1 MDVAAPVGIVL
12 GFVVIIVSN
21 ILEGGHPMA
30 LILISPMLLVWGT
43 TILVTVAG
51 GTIADARRAVKSIRR
66 AFAGKVVPAGDL
78 VPAVVQL
85 AERARREGLLAL
97 EDAVSEIQDPFLV
110 KGVTMA
116 IDGTDPEELRDILEG
131 ELFAKKAEDKQAA
144 KFFSDAGGYAP
155 TIGIIGTCMG
165 LVHVLSNLSTP
176 QKLGPLIASAFVA
189 TLWGIMSANV
199 FWFPLSHRIR
209 RLGELEAAR
218 MELAIEGV
226 AAIQSGAN
234 PRLVAEKLKSL
245 LPADQQP
252 VTEAA

>member
-12 GFVVIIVSN
+12 AFVVVIVSN
-21 ILEGGHPMA
+21 ILEGGDPMA
-30 LILISPMLLVWGT
+30 LVLVGPMLLVWGT
-43 TILVTVAG
+43 TILVTIAGNTMPDVKVAF
-51 GTIADARRAVKSIRR
+51 RSIGY
-66 AFAGKVVPAGDL
+66 AFTAKIRPAGDL
-78 VPAVVQL
+78 VPAIVTL

-97 EDAVSEIQDPFLV
+97 EDSMGDLQDPFLA

-116 IDGTDPEELRDILEG
+116 IDGTDPEELREILEA
-131 ELFAKKAEDKQAA
+131 ELHAKQAEDKHIS
-144 KFFSDAGGYAP
+144 KFFSDAGAYAP

-176 QKLGPLIASAFVA
+176 EKLGPLIASAFVA

-199 FWFPLSHRIR
+199 VWIPIGNRLK

-218 MELAIEGV
+218 MDLVIEGV